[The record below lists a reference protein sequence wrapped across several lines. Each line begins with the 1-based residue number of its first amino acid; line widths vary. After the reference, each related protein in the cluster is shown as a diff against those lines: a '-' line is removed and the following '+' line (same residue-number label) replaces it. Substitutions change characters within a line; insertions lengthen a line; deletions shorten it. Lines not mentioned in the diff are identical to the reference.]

1 MCQNATRFAEIC
13 GDLTV
18 KGNTSLA
25 DVSMSNLDVSQN
37 ATIGGDLTVVGDS
50 VMLDV
55 SMSNLDV
62 SQNATIGADLTVIGD
77 SVMLDVSMSNLDV
90 SQNTEIC
97 GDLTVKG
104 NTSLVDVSLA
114 NLDVSQNLNV
124 NGNITIDGNLDLSC
138 GSLTDVSFILFCD
151 NTYIGPG
158 NSFDISTSEVF
169 RINQDALV
177 IDTSKNVGIGIE
189 TPERLFHVVS
199 DTEGAEMRV
208 STFGDASVNIS
219 NFSLTSA
226 NGTISTPTATNDGDN
241 IGQIALSAY
250 NGTNYNSGFQIRAM
264 SAGDWSSASTR
275 NMRTY
280 FNQRTSS
287 GNGLVMMI
295 NKNRDL
301 VKLDG
306 TSYTDISSA
315 SETFNEGI
323 QTRVASSSGASIS
336 INCFDPNLGPSNT
349 GRLVFRDFRTG
360 DISDT
365 TSVDTS
371 NNEYMGYISWSGVLN
386 SSIREYSRI
395 QTQANVNDSSGAKL
409 LFYTKGS
416 SSNNDIL
423 AMTINENQSVGIG
436 TTDPNGVLHTYRD
449 DGENSLY
456 VEASGNEVCA
466 LRFVNGL
473 THWRTALQSSYH
485 YVIRK
490 IDPGANRNVF
500 VMTVDPS
507 NSGAIQNG
515 SFLIDLCGNI
525 SLFNSNVDGSD
536 VSGSNSDFI
545 FRHDVAQDP
554 SGGGGSDGYP
564 KIMIQGN
571 SDNGDGDVT
580 LCIRDND
587 TTSGSNIPQ
596 IIFQKNSDPLN
607 LDSYIYRIRSNDQLG
622 MVFTS
627 DTKSDTMRLT
637 QDNRVGINVAN
648 ATPGNRLQIH
658 NFSDST
664 VITDSGYVIA
674 AGTGNYGILLEVS
687 GNIGGNAALWLKNDT
702 PGASPTTMF
711 RVNNNG
717 TTTVGTNYVGSYPAR
732 FQVDGYATIGL
743 PFSAANFWGTNAD
756 NAPSFWTPYGYLGT
770 NGSFDL
776 ALSCNG
782 YRNSSGQWT
791 SLDVSGSTSAGVLS
805 LRPLDGSLR
814 YFADSAFPTG
824 SGTIPTERF
833 RIAATGDITI
843 LQSNATY
850 SFTSTST
857 SGYNGN
863 FDIDNTAFK
872 ISHNSNSRVIR
883 MQAGTTA
890 AGVQLNV
897 GATSWTT
904 FSDETLKNNIEDIS
918 GAISKIMDISGVTY
932 TISGDLI
939 RYKDASFNDPIDPS
953 NNPKQHSNDMDYGPR
968 RRVGLIAQHVQK
980 VLPEAVYKYS
990 MSDNSGN
997 NTDYLGISYTEI
1009 IPLLIE
1015 GIKEQ
1020 QKKIDNLESRL
1031 AALENP

>member
-1 MCQNATRFAEIC
+1 
-13 GDLTV
+13 
-18 KGNTSLA
+18 
-25 DVSMSNLDVSQN
+25 MSNLDVSQN
-37 ATIGGDLTVVGDS
+37 ATIGGDLTVVGNT
-50 VMLDV
+50 VLVDV

-62 SQNATIGADLTVIGD
+62 SQNA
-77 SVMLDVSMSNLDV
+77 
-90 SQNTEIC
+90 EIC
-97 GDLTVKG
+97 GDLRVKG

-199 DTEGAEMRV
+199 DTEGAEMRL

-241 IGQIALSAY
+241 IGQIALSAH

-306 TSYTDISSA
+306 TSYTDISAA

-323 QTRVASSSGASIS
+323 QTRVASSFGASIS

-371 NNEYMGYISWSGVLN
+371 NNEYLGYISWSGVLN

-456 VEASGNEVCA
+456 VEASGNDVCA

-564 KIMIQGN
+564 KMMIQGN

-587 TTSGSNIPQ
+587 TTSGSSIPQ

-607 LDSYIYRIRSNDQLG
+607 LDSYIYRIRSNDQFG

-627 DTKSDTMRLT
+627 DTKSETMRLT

-658 NFSDST
+658 NFSDNT
-664 VITDSGYVIA
+664 VITDTGYVIA

-687 GNIGGNAALWLKNDT
+687 GNTGGNAALWLKNDT
-702 PGASPTTMF
+702 PGVSPTTMF

-717 TTTVGTNYVGSYPAR
+717 TTTIGTNYVSAYPAR

-743 PFSAANFWGTNAD
+743 PFSSFWGTSAS

-824 SGTIPTERF
+824 SGTLPTERF

-850 SFTSTST
+850 SFTSNST

>member
-1 MCQNATRFAEIC
+1 M
-13 GDLTV
+13 
-18 KGNTSLA
+18 
-25 DVSMSNLDVSQN
+25 
-37 ATIGGDLTVVGDS
+37 
-50 VMLDV
+50 
-55 SMSNLDV
+55 
-62 SQNATIGADLTVIGD
+62 
-77 SVMLDVSMSNLDV
+77 
-90 SQNTEIC
+90 
-97 GDLTVKG
+97 
-104 NTSLVDVSLA
+104 
-114 NLDVSQNLNV
+114 
-124 NGNITIDGNLDLSC
+124 NGNISIDGNLDLSC

-177 IDTSKNVGIGIE
+177 IDTSKN
-189 TPERLFHVVS
+189 
-199 DTEGAEMRV
+199 
-208 STFGDASVNIS
+208 
-219 NFSLTSA
+219 
-226 NGTISTPTATNDGDN
+226 
-241 IGQIALSAY
+241 
-250 NGTNYNSGFQIRAM
+250 
-264 SAGDWSSASTR
+264 
-275 NMRTY
+275 
-280 FNQRTSS
+280 
-287 GNGLVMMI
+287 
-295 NKNRDL
+295 
-301 VKLDG
+301 
-306 TSYTDISSA
+306 
-315 SETFNEGI
+315 
-323 QTRVASSSGASIS
+323 
-336 INCFDPNLGPSNT
+336 
-349 GRLVFRDFRTG
+349 
-360 DISDT
+360 
-365 TSVDTS
+365 
-371 NNEYMGYISWSGVLN
+371 
-386 SSIREYSRI
+386 
-395 QTQANVNDSSGAKL
+395 
-409 LFYTKGS
+409 
-416 SSNNDIL
+416 
-423 AMTINENQSVGIG
+423 VGIG

-525 SLFNSNVDGSD
+525 SLFNTNVDGSD

-564 KIMIQGN
+564 KMMIQGN

-587 TTSGSNIPQ
+587 TTSGIPQ

-648 ATPGNRLQIH
+648 ATLGNRLQIH

-702 PGASPTTMF
+702 SGASPTTMF

-743 PFSAANFWGTNAD
+743 PFSAANFWGTNED

-782 YRNSSGQWT
+782 YRDTSGQWT
-791 SLDVSGSTSAGVLS
+791 SLYVRDSSSASVLS

-814 YFADSAFPTG
+814 YFADSIFPTG
-824 SGTIPTERF
+824 SGTLPTERF

-850 SFTSTST
+850 SFTSNST

-939 RYKDASFNDPIDPS
+939 RYKDTSFNDPIDPS

>member
-1 MCQNATRFAEIC
+1 
-13 GDLTV
+13 
-18 KGNTSLA
+18 
-25 DVSMSNLDVSQN
+25 MSNLDVSQN
-37 ATIGGDLTVVGDS
+37 A
-50 VMLDV
+50 
-55 SMSNLDV
+55 
-62 SQNATIGADLTVIGD
+62 
-77 SVMLDVSMSNLDV
+77 
-90 SQNTEIC
+90 EIC

-177 IDTSKNVGIGIE
+177 IDTSKNVGIG
-189 TPERLFHVVS
+189 
-199 DTEGAEMRV
+199 
-208 STFGDASVNIS
+208 
-219 NFSLTSA
+219 
-226 NGTISTPTATNDGDN
+226 
-241 IGQIALSAY
+241 
-250 NGTNYNSGFQIRAM
+250 
-264 SAGDWSSASTR
+264 
-275 NMRTY
+275 
-280 FNQRTSS
+280 
-287 GNGLVMMI
+287 
-295 NKNRDL
+295 
-301 VKLDG
+301 
-306 TSYTDISSA
+306 
-315 SETFNEGI
+315 
-323 QTRVASSSGASIS
+323 
-336 INCFDPNLGPSNT
+336 
-349 GRLVFRDFRTG
+349 
-360 DISDT
+360 
-365 TSVDTS
+365 
-371 NNEYMGYISWSGVLN
+371 
-386 SSIREYSRI
+386 
-395 QTQANVNDSSGAKL
+395 
-409 LFYTKGS
+409 
-416 SSNNDIL
+416 
-423 AMTINENQSVGIG
+423 

-456 VEASGNEVCA
+456 VEASGNDVCA

-564 KIMIQGN
+564 KMMIQGN

-587 TTSGSNIPQ
+587 TTSVSSIPA

-607 LDSYIYRIRSNDQLG
+607 LDSYIYRIRSNDQFG

-648 ATPGNRLQIH
+648 ATLGNRLQIH
-658 NFSDST
+658 NFSDNT
-664 VITDSGYVIA
+664 VITDNGYVIA

-717 TTTVGTNYVGSYPAR
+717 TTTIGTNYVSAYPAR
-732 FQVDGYATIGL
+732 FQVDGYATIGKI
-743 PFSAANFWGTNAD
+743 PFSAANFWGTSVS

-782 YRNSSGQWT
+782 YRDLSGQWT
-791 SLDVSGSTSAGVLS
+791 SLNVSGSTSAGLLS

-814 YFADSAFPTG
+814 YFADSTFPTG
-824 SGTIPTERF
+824 SASQPTERF

-850 SFTSTST
+850 SFTSNST

-953 NNPKQHSNDMDYGPR
+953 NNPKQHTNDMDYGPR